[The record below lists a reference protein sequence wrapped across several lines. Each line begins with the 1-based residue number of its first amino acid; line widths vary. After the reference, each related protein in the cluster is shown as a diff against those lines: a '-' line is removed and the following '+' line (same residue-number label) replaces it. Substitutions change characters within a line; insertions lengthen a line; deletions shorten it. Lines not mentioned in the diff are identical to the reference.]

1 VLHAA
6 VAADTA
12 GRAVV
17 LAGDSGSG
25 KSVLLTALAARGW
38 GLLTDDLAPVTLDD
52 DGVPVAVPTWPEVV
66 LWPDSAGPAAA
77 ANWEVRFVD
86 EARPIGAI
94 WWLGL
99 HGFDPVEVHSVEGM
113 ARFEALAAMAYNR
126 RIAGALLDRASYL
139 RVAGRVAGS
148 GIPIRRLIRPRGRRT
163 ADELADIVEDR
174 TGS

>member
-1 VLHAA
+1 
-6 VAADTA
+6 
-12 GRAVV
+12 
-17 LAGDSGSG
+17 
-25 KSVLLTALAARGW
+25 
-38 GLLTDDLAPVTLDD
+38 
-52 DGVPVAVPTWPEVV
+52 VV
-66 LWPDSAGPAAA
+66 LWPDGAGLAADA
-77 ANWEVRFVD
+77 DWDVRFVD

-99 HGFDPVEVHSVEGM
+99 HGFDPVEVHSVEGV

-126 RIAGALLDRASYL
+126 RIASALLDRASYL

-148 GIPIRRLIRPRGRRT
+148 GIPIRRLIRPRGRWT